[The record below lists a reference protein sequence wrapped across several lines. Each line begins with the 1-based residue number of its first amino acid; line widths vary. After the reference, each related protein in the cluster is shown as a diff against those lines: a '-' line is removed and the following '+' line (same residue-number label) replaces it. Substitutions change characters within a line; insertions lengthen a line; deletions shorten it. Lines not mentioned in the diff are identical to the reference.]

1 MSMNDSSRASISR
14 APRPMLSRDADS
26 VYWMSRYV
34 ERAEHIARIL
44 LVNTNMLIDVGDF
57 APSMQD
63 RQWEG
68 VLSITRSTA
77 LPLPPDNGD
86 AAGESPRAG
95 QIAQHMTFN

>member
-1 MSMNDSSRASISR
+1 MPRFSSAR

-44 LVNTNMLIDVGDF
+44 LVNTNLLIDVGDF
-57 APSMQD
+57 APGLQD

-77 LPLPPDNGD
+77 LPASPAGTDGAAD
-86 AAGESPRAG
+86 ARRRRPARGPRRTTYDL
-95 QIAQHMTFN
+95 QH